1 MVVQDKSALQRSE
14 LIFYT
19 SQMLPF
25 IVRYGKKAQE
35 NKRDLE
41 CPQN

>member
-25 IVRYGKKAQE
+25 IVIYRRKVKE
-35 NKRDLE
+35 NKKDLE